1 MGLAVESER
10 RPRRT
15 LHLQT
20 GLVARYGLGARVALV
35 FVVVIVAMS
44 AVSAVAHAA
53 PAEATNHDLHT
64 QRHGARMTTPAPADA
79 FMQALITHNG
89 QLAWKQLC
97 PTLQQKLSASDLANL
112 LHATGA
118 PDQGLQL
125 GVDFVGAHPWADGGE
140 VRIYVVTAH
149 GPPGTE
155 FRSLYVVRTQ
165 ASGCI
170 DGILSG

>member
-1 MGLAVESER
+1 MGLAVRSQR
-10 RPRRT
+10 RPRRP
-15 LHLQT
+15 LEPLDMQT
-20 GLVARYGLGARVALV
+20 GLVARYGLGALVALV
-35 FVVVIVAMS
+35 LAVVVVAMP
-44 AVSAVAHAA
+44 AVSAAAHAA
-53 PAEATNHDLHT
+53 PAEATTHDVHTLHT
-64 QRHGARMTTPAPADA
+64 QRHGARMTTPAPADV

-97 PTLQQKLSASDLANL
+97 PTLQQKLPASDLANL

-118 PDQGLQL
+118 PNQSLQL

-155 FRSLYVVRTQ
+155 FRSLYVVRT
-165 ASGCI
+165 
-170 DGILSG
+170 